1 MDLDFL
7 FVFRFKG
14 NTYLHL
20 AAKTGQLEV
29 FETILSDENI
39 EKSPKNQND
48 STPLHLACEY
58 GQTNIVAEMLL
69 KKSTHFKATDKYG
82 WTAFHI
88 ACRNDQVNVAWLIM
102 KNSVRV
108 CIKKAAR

>member
-1 MDLDFL
+1 MDFL
-7 FVFRFKG
+7 FVFWFKG

-29 FETILSDENI
+29 FETILSDETR

-58 GQTNIVAEMLL
+58 GHFDTVKVFLKYSKQTFIGSVFRSCFQFWSQKLDGQL
-69 KKSTHFKATDKYG
+69 FLHFIT
-82 WTAFHI
+82 
-88 ACRNDQVNVAWLIM
+88 
-102 KNSVRV
+102 SVH
-108 CIKKAAR
+108 K

>member
-1 MDLDFL
+1 M
-7 FVFRFKG
+7 
-14 NTYLHL
+14 
-20 AAKTGQLEV
+20 
-29 FETILSDENI
+29 FETILSEENT

-108 CIKKAAR
+108 CNK

>member
-1 MDLDFL
+1 M
-7 FVFRFKG
+7 
-14 NTYLHL
+14 
-20 AAKTGQLEV
+20 
-29 FETILSDENI
+29 FETILSDETS